1 MTRLKSALLTMILS
15 ATVAAVALPAAAH
28 CPDGKAHSH
37 KTVKKKVKK
46 AKAVACN
53 CDKPVK
59 ASPVKAK
66 AVKVKRKTSHP
77 APAPKPR
84 DYAWRSSDTYF
95 NDHSER
101 SPGVDLNRTSWESS
115 TVTTRVVSRRVVYI
129 RLEDGRLLRD
139 RDDCR
144 DQRHHHV
151 WQAY

>member
-37 KTVKKKVKK
+37 KTVKKKAKK

-53 CDKPVK
+53 CAKP
-59 ASPVKAK
+59 AK
-66 AVKVKRKTSHP
+66 ARQSTARP
-77 APAPKPR
+77 APAPQPR

-95 NDHSER
+95 NDRTER
-101 SPGVDLNRTSWESS
+101 SPGVNLYETSWESS

-129 RLEDGRLLRD
+129 RLDNGRLIRD

-144 DQRHHHV
+144 DRRHRHV

>member
-28 CPDGKAHSH
+28 CPYGKTHSH
-37 KTVKKKVKK
+37 KVAKKKTKT

-59 ASPVKAK
+59 AMARKAAKAK
-66 AVKVKRKTSHP
+66 P
-77 APAPKPR
+77 APAAQPR
-84 DYAWRSSDTYF
+84 DYAWRSSDTYH

-101 SPGVDLNRTSWESS
+101 SEGVDLHQTSWESS

-129 RLEDGRLLRD
+129 RLEDGRLLQHAR
-139 RDDCR
+139 DCR
-144 DQRHHHV
+144 DRHHDHV